1 MTHSLRLD
9 EADAVLG
16 VQLRHALLMPLRRI
30 PFSCWI
36 VPMGWNFWLKL
47 MGAVLVVGLAV
58 WLVMLLVGAA
68 FYAWGAFGAMVFFIG
83 VIVLIAYIYD
93 KRQQASWDQGA

>member
-1 MTHSLRLD
+1 M
-9 EADAVLG
+9 
-16 VQLRHALLMPLRRI
+16 

-47 MGAVLVVGLAV
+47 MGLVLVVGLAI

-93 KRQQASWDQGA
+93 KRQQASWDEGP